1 MTRFLLS
8 LAESGFIPDALIKI
22 AVRFITNNRLKE
34 SSNNDNKN
42 EIINA
47 LSQGVVAERTYDA
60 NEQHYEVPPEF
71 FNQVLGANLKYS
83 CSLFENVNFLDEA
96 EKSMLELY
104 IERAEIKNGYEILDL
119 GCGWGSF
126 SLYVAEKYPDTKITS
141 VSNSSDQIAYIKNEA
156 KKRGLSNIKAYRMD
170 VNSLELDAQF
180 DRIVSIEMFEHL
192 RNYKL
197 ILNSLNNLLKPDG
210 RLFIH
215 IFCHKKLTY
224 FYEMKNNFDWMTKYF
239 FQGGIMPSKDIFEYF
254 SNDLEIINQWDIN
267 GNHYSKT
274 CKAWLDNHYKNKK
287 KILEIFGKHYDKPN
301 IWFNR
306 WRIFFL
312 SCEAFFALNNGKE
325 YFVSHY
331 LLKKK
336 SDRE

>member
-8 LAESGFIPDALIKI
+8 LAESGFIPDVLIKI
-22 AVRFITNNRLKE
+22 AARYISYRRLNE
-34 SSNNDNKN
+34 QSDDDNKDK
-42 EIINA
+42 IISA
-47 LSQGVVAERTYDA
+47 LSKGAVAEKTDDA

-71 FNQVLGANLKYS
+71 FNYVLGTNLKYS
-83 CSLFENVNFLDEA
+83 CSLFDEVDSLDDA
-96 EKSMLELY
+96 EESMLKLY
-104 IERAEIKNGYEILDL
+104 IDRADIKDGHEVLDL

-126 SLYVAEKYPDTKITS
+126 SLYVAERYPDINITS

-156 KKRGLSNIKAYRMD
+156 HKKGLLNIKAIKMD
-170 VNSLELDAQF
+170 VNNLELNKQF

-197 ILNSLNNLLKPDG
+197 ILNSLHHALKLDG
-210 RLFIH
+210 KLFIH

-224 FYEMKNNFDWMTKYF
+224 LYDMKNNLDWMTKYF
-239 FQGGIMPSKDIFEYF
+239 FQGGIMPSKDIFQYF
-254 SNDLEIINQWDIN
+254 EGELEIINQWEIN

-274 CKAWLDNHYKNKK
+274 CKAWLNNHYKNKK
-287 KILEIFGKHYDKPN
+287 KILDVFEKHYDEPK

-312 SCEAFFALNNGKE
+312 SCEAFFALNNGRE
-325 YFVSHY
+325 YFVARY
-331 LLKKK
+331 LFKKPNQ
-336 SDRE
+336 